1 MAKTNKPDSSALGTV
16 LRSFSS
22 RHIGLNEKEKKE
34 MLNNLGYSDFDA
46 FIKNIIPHDILNDA
60 SLKLEEEISEEQAL
74 AKLKILASDNKLY
87 HSFIGQGYYNSFTPT
102 VILRNV
108 FENPGW
114 YTSYTPYQPEISQGR
129 LEALI
134 N

>member
-1 MAKTNKPDSSALGTV
+1 MVKTNKPDSSALGTV

-60 SLKLEEEISEEQAL
+60 SLKLEEEMSEE
-74 AKLKILASDNKLY
+74 S
-87 HSFIGQGYYNSFTPT
+87 SRF
-102 VILRNV
+102 
-108 FENPGW
+108 
-114 YTSYTPYQPEISQGR
+114 
-129 LEALI
+129 
-134 N
+134 